1 MLNPSVLNDYDVWCI
16 YMNSIGTDPFN
27 SDVFFFNSNNLYL
40 FVPTEIIN
48 HHLVVYTIL
57 IN

>member
-16 YMNSIGTDPFN
+16 YMNSIGIDPFN

-40 FVPTEIIN
+40 FVPIEIIN